1 MHTAAEKLADG
12 PRPTPWPGA
21 RPALALL
28 LVINLFNMIDR
39 YILAAVEP
47 RVREEFF
54 PAAQAPGATPELQ
67 AYAKGMMGLLVPA
80 FLVSYMTLSPLF
92 GWLGDRTARWKL
104 VGIGVILW
112 SLASG
117 ASGLAADSWVMSAYW
132 LMFLTRC
139 FVGVGEAAYG
149 PVAPSMISDMYPER
163 DRGRALAWFYMA
175 IPVGGALGYAI
186 GDLAAGWLGW
196 RWAFYLVVPP
206 GVLLGVVCFFMPEPP
221 RGQTPAS
228 AGRHLRLRDYRVLLR
243 TPSYVLN
250 TAGMT
255 AMTFALGGIAYW
267 MPDYLEG
274 RERAG
279 EYVRLGPIGGK
290 TLFGAITALAG
301 LVATLAGG
309 IAGDRLKRRFGGA
322 YFLVSGSGML
332 VGLPL
337 FLAFLVTPFPWA
349 WLLVVPAIFCLFF
362 NTGPANTVLANVT
375 HPAIRSGAF
384 AINIFIIHAL
394 GDVISPTII
403 GWVGGYYGMNVG
415 FLVVS
420 AAILASGLLWLTG
433 VRFEERDTRIAPHR
447 LGET

>member
-1 MHTAAEKLADG
+1 
-12 PRPTPWPGA
+12 
-21 RPALALL
+21 
-28 LVINLFNMIDR
+28 
-39 YILAAVEP
+39 
-47 RVREEFF
+47 
-54 PAAQAPGATPELQ
+54 
-67 AYAKGMMGLLVPA
+67 
-80 FLVSYMTLSPLF
+80 
-92 GWLGDRTARWKL
+92 
-104 VGIGVILW
+104 
-112 SLASG
+112 
-117 ASGLAADSWVMSAYW
+117 
-132 LMFLTRC
+132 
-139 FVGVGEAAYG
+139 
-149 PVAPSMISDMYPER
+149 
-163 DRGRALAWFYMA
+163 
-175 IPVGGALGYAI
+175 
-186 GDLAAGWLGW
+186 
-196 RWAFYLVVPP
+196 
-206 GVLLGVVCFFMPEPP
+206 
-221 RGQTPAS
+221 
-228 AGRHLRLRDYRVLLR
+228 
-243 TPSYVLN
+243 
-250 TAGMT
+250 
-255 AMTFALGGIAYW
+255 
-267 MPDYLEG
+267 
-274 RERAG
+274 
-279 EYVRLGPIGGK
+279 
-290 TLFGAITALAG
+290 LAG